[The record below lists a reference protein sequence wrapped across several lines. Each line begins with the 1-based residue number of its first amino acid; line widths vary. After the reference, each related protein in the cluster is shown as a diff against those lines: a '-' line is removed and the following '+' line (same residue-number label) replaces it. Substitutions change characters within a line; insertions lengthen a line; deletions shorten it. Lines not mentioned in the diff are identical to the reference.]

1 MVGLI
6 EDERLLSMIKEWRLK
21 PEGMGKKYLGI
32 ESMSWHMSVYPMWFN
47 DDLEARL
54 RIRHNTANPMSGR
67 NLLYVID
74 IANDRVVYNSSGID
88 ELETFPDDKLVMV
101 ESMFNLTDHVISV
114 MRSRENELYD
124 FKSIQAE
131 LHRRMDE
138 EEHKRR
144 TEERYKYHV
153 EEAQLLGYEIKTYNE
168 FVNTLS
174 DEDKDYI
181 QGVGERSIIPD

>member
-1 MVGLI
+1 MVGLR
-6 EDERLLSMIKEWRLK
+6 EDERLLRMINEWRLK

-47 DDLEARL
+47 DDLEVRL
-54 RIRHNTANPMSGR
+54 RIKYNAANPMNGQ

-74 IANDRVVYNSSGID
+74 IANDRVVYNGLDID

-101 ESMFNLTDHVISV
+101 ESMVNLADHVISV
-114 MRSRENELYD
+114 MRGRENELYD
-124 FKSIQAE
+124 FKNIQAE

-138 EEHKRR
+138 EAHKRLAK
-144 TEERYKYHV
+144 RYKHHV
-153 EEAQLLGYEIKTYNE
+153 EEAQLLGYEIKTYHE
-168 FVNTLS
+168 FINTLS

-181 QGVGERSIIPD
+181 QGVWERSIIPD